1 MNTTNDI
8 VVGVLILMMFCM
20 TVYGFGMALY
30 DSLKERYSKKEDIS
44 WEKLTDAKHVQ

>member
-8 VVGVLILMMFCM
+8 VVGVLILMIFSM

-30 DSLKERYSKKEDIS
+30 DSIKEKLSKKDLIS
-44 WEKLTDAKHVQ
+44 FDELNKMKHVS